1 MREHE
6 SPLAHERHGSRQGD
20 VALARRLSIP
30 AGGVHAA
37 HETDQLPALSEH
49 AETVGVTIRSL
60 PREQEPV
67 APRRGD
73 DDVVHAATL
82 SHLPSPPQKLST
94 GASATRFRERYPSTG
109 SARGFG

>member
-1 MREHE
+1 

-20 VALARRLSIP
+20 VALAWRLSIP
-30 AGGVHAA
+30 IGGGDVDAA
-37 HETDQLPALSEH
+37 HESDQLPALGEH
-49 AETVGVTIRSL
+49 AEAVDVTIRSL

-67 APRRGD
+67 TPRGGD

-82 SHLPSPPQKLST
+82 SHLSSPLQKLST

>member
-1 MREHE
+1 
-6 SPLAHERHGSRQGD
+6 D

-30 AGGVHAA
+30 VGGGDVHAA
-37 HETDQLPALSEH
+37 HESDQLPALSEH

-67 APRRGD
+67 APRGGD
-73 DDVVHAATL
+73 DDVVHAVTL
-82 SHLPSPPQKLST
+82 SHLEPPPQKLST
-94 GASATRFRERYPSTG
+94 APSATRFRERYPSTG